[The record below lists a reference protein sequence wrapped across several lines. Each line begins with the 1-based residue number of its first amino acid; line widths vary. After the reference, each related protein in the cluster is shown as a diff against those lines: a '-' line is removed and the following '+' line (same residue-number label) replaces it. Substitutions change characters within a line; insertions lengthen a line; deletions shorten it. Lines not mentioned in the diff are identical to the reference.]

1 MLYKQQKINSPLN
14 IMCVSGAKVPGQIDY
29 NNGE

>member
-14 IMCVSGAKVPGQIDY
+14 IMCVSGAEAPG
-29 NNGE
+29 